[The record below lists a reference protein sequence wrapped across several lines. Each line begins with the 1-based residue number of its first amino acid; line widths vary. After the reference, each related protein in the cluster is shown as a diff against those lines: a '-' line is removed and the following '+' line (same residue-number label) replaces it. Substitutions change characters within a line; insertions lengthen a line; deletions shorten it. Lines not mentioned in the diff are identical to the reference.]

1 MSLITLN
8 SNGQI
13 PHFFSCHFPQAI
25 KIKPNSQVCLLKFL
39 HFRDSNVFNITG
51 SNNRLIFLIGN
62 SRQDAFRTINLPIG
76 QYTGVDLAS
85 LLAVEMNA
93 VLQQQ
98 NYIWTVAYTPEDTT
112 TSPVTV
118 ESFQIDLTAAPM
130 PTQLPMVYTISNPA
144 QFRQVGA
151 TLSVV
156 PAQVGNI
163 LTDGRYLE
171 PKGIL
176 LNNGETII
184 NDVGFD
190 YNNFFDDNANN
201 DATFRF
207 NDITLGI
214 VRDEISSLTSENIN
228 LQFNPL
234 KQDAAIAF
242 NANGIEIS
250 TINIRPGPSTLGS
263 ENYATRRL
271 CRTIP
276 SSVLRRQLG
285 VNGYNQNSIA
295 NTRYRATLVTKE
307 SNRRVIITLQRSVD
321 CGRTFNDMTTADLG
335 NDPQNNPYL
344 TSFVTADQTYQSVI
358 WVSDNNQFN
367 DVVGGA
373 TLSKSFILQSR
384 KAPFHPTVNIGGENN
399 LLDYKDFVDAQ
410 LFYNKTV
417 GGTDMSPQP
426 YAGAHGE
433 AYIDTWIDVGDNNKQ
448 YFCVPDTVR
457 NPNTFTD
464 INLWHVSETDVVVPP
479 GGAMGTLTYDI
490 ETNTGVITKVDNT
503 TITFTLDTG
512 TSTGVPIYTD
522 LRNQN
527 LNTGGIIN
535 PTLRPLTNMRMLN
548 ADLTPKSLEEMHRDI
563 LAGED
568 FINDTEV
575 DLGLGVDV
583 QKPVSLLLKMLNN
596 EDIFNNQASPLYL
609 TQNNLSQFTGTIGG
623 ILGSNNNLVSL
634 AAGVFPMTIYRTDGV
649 CQKLSKDTIINVSIN
664 EFSGIKSF
672 NGIDQSVGKNLSG
685 VGKVLAV
692 LPREEFAGLN
702 GEKQGSLVY
711 VAPFEN
717 WLDINNGQELLLNQ
731 LTVEIRTP
739 AGEMA
744 TDLRPDTIVQL
755 KIREDPHK
763 IAETIA
769 SDGYNRLIKA
779 MSSATQTGQVLNSM
793 GVADA

>member
-76 QYTGVDLAS
+76 QYTGVDLAT
-85 LLAVEMNA
+85 LLEAEMNA

-98 NYIWTVAYTPEDTT
+98 NYAWTVAYTQEDTT
-112 TSPVTV
+112 TSPVTI
-118 ESFQIDLTAAPM
+118 ESFQIVLTAATM
-130 PTQLPMVYTISNPA
+130 PTPIPMVYTISNPA

-176 LNNGETII
+176 LNNGETIM

-190 YNNFFDDNANN
+190 YNNFFDDNADQ

-234 KQDAAIAF
+234 KQDASIAF
-242 NANGIEIS
+242 NVNGIEIS

-263 ENYATRRL
+263 ENYATRRI

-285 VNGYNQNSIA
+285 VGGYNQNSIA
-295 NTRYRATLVTKE
+295 NTRYRARLVTKG
-307 SNRRVIITLQRSVD
+307 SRRRVIITLQRSVN

-335 NDPQNNPYL
+335 TDPQGNPYV
-344 TSFVTADQTYQSVI
+344 TSFVAADQTYQSVI
-358 WVSDNNQFN
+358 WVSDNNEFN
-367 DVVGGA
+367 DEVGGA
-373 TLSKSFILQSR
+373 NLSKSAIIQSR

-410 LFYNKTV
+410 LFYNKT
-417 GGTDMSPQP
+417 GGGDMSPQAYNGP
-426 YAGAHGE
+426 HPTE
-433 AYIDTWIDVGDNNKQ
+433 YIDTWIDAGDGNKQ

-457 NPNTFTD
+457 NPTNFTD
-464 INLWHVSETDVVVPP
+464 INLWHVSETDVVVPA
-479 GGAMGTLTYDI
+479 GGNMGTLTYDI
-490 ETNTGVITKVDNT
+490 ETNTGVITKVDT
-503 TITFTLDTG
+503 TSITFTLDTG

-522 LRNQN
+522 LNNQN

-548 ADLTPKSLEEMHRDI
+548 ADLSPKSLEEMHRDI

-568 FINDTEV
+568 FINDPEE

-609 TQNNLSQFTGTIGG
+609 TQNNVSRFTGTMGG
-623 ILGSNNNLVSL
+623 ILGSNNNLISV
-634 AAGVFPMTIYRTDGV
+634 AAGGFPMAIYNTDGV

-664 EFSGIKSF
+664 EFSGLKSF

-702 GEKQGSLVY
+702 VEKEGSLVY

-731 LTVEIRTP
+731 LSVEVRTP

-744 TDLRPDTIVQL
+744 TDLRPDTIVQI

-763 IAETIA
+763 IAEAIA
-769 SDGYNRLIKA
+769 SSGYNRLIKA